1 MDQYIS
7 PEEQRLVI
15 EKLYYSDDSITST
28 NKFNAKYRDQI
39 GKMGDRTLKFT
50 DFGRK
55 MKKTEF
61 KSFDVERFTKEI
73 TDKKIDLES
82 L

>member
-1 MDQYIS
+1 MREYIS

-15 EKLYYSDDSITST
+15 EKLYRSQDSISST
-28 NKFNAKYRDQI
+28 EKFNEEYRDEL
-39 GKMGDRTLKFT
+39 GRMGYQTL
-50 DFGRK
+50 DLNEFGRK

-61 KSFDVERFTKEI
+61 KSFDVERFVKDVTGK
-73 TDKKIDLES
+73 TIDLET